1 MQSLTSPL
9 RSMRLRLPA
18 RNEILQVLGV
28 VLFAVFGWSIR
39 GFLYKIPAFA
49 LYFGLGANLA
59 ILCYMF
65 AFALLE
71 SLLITGALLLAAMAL
86 PARALKQGFAYKGFV
101 VILVA
106 AIAMILFEGYF
117 RVDFFKEI
125 MAGDDSSIPPFVIGL
140 IASVLAVIAL
150 FWLVRIQPF
159 LQKAVLYVME
169 QLSVFTYIYVPLGLI
184 GAVVV
189 LIRNLH

>member
-9 RSMRLRLPA
+9 HSMRLRLPA
-18 RNEILQVLGV
+18 RNEILQVFGV
-28 VLFAVFGWSIR
+28 VIFAVFGWSIR
-39 GFLYKIPAFA
+39 GFLYKIPAFT
-49 LYFGLGANLA
+49 LYFGLGSNLA

-71 SLLITGALLLAAMAL
+71 SLLVTGALLLAAVVL
-86 PARALKQGFAYKGFV
+86 PARALTKGFAYKGFV
-101 VILVA
+101 VILVTS
-106 AIAMILFEGYF
+106 IAMILFEGYF
-117 RVDFFKEI
+117 RVDFFKQI
-125 MAGDDSSIPPFVIGL
+125 MAGDDSSIPPFAIGL
-140 IASVLAVIAL
+140 TASVLAVIAL

-189 LIRNLH
+189 LIRNLR